1 VSTGS
6 RKGGEGEEP
15 DVGDSADR
23 ILVRGLRVLGTHG
36 VLPAEAKG
44 PQPFAIDLELRVD
57 LAAAAASDRLE
68 DTVDYGRVA
77 QRAASVV
84 SSGPPRQLIE
94 TLAGSVATAVLD
106 VDPRVEEVTVTLRK
120 LEPPLSLELTD
131 VGVRVTRKR

>member
-1 VSTGS
+1 MRTGS
-6 RKGGEGEEP
+6 REGGEPEALDGP
-15 DVGDSADR
+15 DR

-36 VLPAEAKG
+36 VLPAEADR

-77 QRAASVV
+77 ERAVAVV
-84 SSGPPRQLIE
+84 ASGPPRRLIE
-94 TLAGSVATAVLD
+94 TLAASVAAAVLD

-131 VGVRVTRKR
+131 VGVRLTRHR

>member
-1 VSTGS
+1 MLDG
-6 RKGGEGEEP
+6 
-15 DVGDSADR
+15 ADR

-36 VLPAEAKG
+36 VLPAEAAR

-77 QRAASVV
+77 ERAASVV

-94 TLAGSVATAVLD
+94 SLAAAVATAVLD
-106 VDPRVEEVTVTLRK
+106 LDPRVEEVTVTLRK
-120 LEPPLSLELTD
+120 LEPPLPLELTD